1 MPMGSEVGKEIKSVS
16 EESSVLASL
25 AFPVMVINSN
35 NFVSY
40 INIAS
45 EHFLEKGKMSIIGNS
60 LEQVFNEH
68 SPIISLV
75 KQAKMSGYSVF
86 EHDIDVSSRLGI
98 STKASVHVS
107 PLLDD
112 KDKVVIVFHLHG
124 AAKQMEKQ
132 LVHRGAA
139 RSITAL
145 GAMLAHEIKNPLS
158 GIRGAAQLL
167 ESIVDTGDRGLAELI
182 KEETDRICN
191 LVDQMLVFGD
201 DGPIRREEINIHE
214 VLDRVHGLAKAEF
227 PDGIIFET
235 NFDPSLPTIWANK
248 DQLIQVFLNLV
259 KNSVEAISGE
269 NGKIIF
275 ETAFQR
281 GVSFTTPGSRK
292 KVYIPLLVSI
302 TDNGRGIPED
312 LQSNIFDPFVSTKA
326 SGTGLGLALV
336 GKIIHDH
343 GGVVEFDTDS
353 SGTTFRSYFPIV
365 DQSILGEV

>member
-1 MPMGSEVGKEIKSVS
+1 VGKVIKRVS

-25 AFPVMVINSN
+25 AFPLIVVNSD

-40 INIAS
+40 VNIAF
-45 EHFLEKGKMSIIGNS
+45 EHFLEKGKISIIGNS
-60 LEQVFNEH
+60 LEQIFNEH

-75 KQAKMSGYSVF
+75 NQAKMSGYSVF
-86 EHDIDVSSRLGI
+86 EHDVDVSSRLGI

-112 KDKVVIVFHLHG
+112 KDKVVLVFHLHG

-139 RSITAL
+139 RSVTAM
-145 GAMLAHEIKNPLS
+145 GAMLAHEIKNPLA

-191 LVDQMLVFGD
+191 LVDRMSVFGD
-201 DGPIRREEINIHE
+201 DGPIRREETNIHE
-214 VLDRVHGLAKAEF
+214 VLDRVQALAKAEF
-227 PDGIIFET
+227 SDSIIFET
-235 NFDPSLPTIWANK
+235 KFDPSLPMILANK

-259 KNSVEAISGE
+259 KNSVEAISEE

-275 ETAFQR
+275 ETAFKR
-281 GVSFTTPGSRK
+281 GVSFATLGSRK
-292 KVYIPLLVSI
+292 KVYIPLLVSV
-302 TDNGRGIPED
+302 TDNGSGIPED
-312 LQSNIFDPFVSTKA
+312 LQANLFDPFVSTKA
-326 SGTGLGLALV
+326 GGTGLGLALV
-336 GKIIHDH
+336 GKIVHDH
-343 GGVVEFDTDS
+343 GGVVEFDTDGN
-353 SGTTFRSYFPIV
+353 GTTFRLYFPIV
-365 DQSILGEV
+365 DHSILEEV

>member
-1 MPMGSEVGKEIKSVS
+1 MPMGSGVGVEIKNLS
-16 EESSVLASL
+16 EESSVLDSL
-25 AFPVMVINSN
+25 AFPVIVVNSD

-40 INIAS
+40 VNIAS
-45 EHFLEKGKMSIIGNS
+45 EQFLEKGKTSIIGNT

-167 ESIVDTGDRGLAELI
+167 ESTVDTGDRGLAELI

-201 DGPIRREEINIHE
+201 DGPIRREQINIHE
-214 VLDRVHGLAKAEF
+214 VLDRVHALAKAEF
-227 PDGIIFET
+227 PGTIIFET
-235 NFDPSLPTIWANK
+235 NFDPSLPMIWANK

-259 KNSVEAISGE
+259 KNAVEAISDE
-269 NGKIIF
+269 NGKVIF

-281 GVSFTTPGSRK
+281 GVSFTTPESRK
-292 KVYIPLLVSI
+292 KVYTPLLVSI

-312 LQSNIFDPFVSTKA
+312 LHSNVFDPFVSTKA
-326 SGTGLGLALV
+326 GGTGLGLALV

-343 GGVVEFDTDS
+343 GGVVEFASDS
-353 SGTTFRSYFPIV
+353 RGTTFRSYFPIV
-365 DQSILGEV
+365 DQPILGEV